1 MLEHHVDALP
11 SYSALIFLLFLL
23 IFGIALEQTQIGV
36 LTKKHRVS
44 NAVVYGIADWLAT
57 LNIRKV
63 LVAVSTRLE
72 LDDLARRVL
81 DLQIVN
87 DGLPLR
93 PVARLKLHQL
103 RVLRGWSLVGRELH
117 LILLKNQLV
126 INIKIIVVLNHVIIL
141 LNKAA

>member
-36 LTKKHRVS
+36 LAKKHRVS

-63 LVAVSTRLE
+63 LVAVCTRLE

-126 INIKIIVVLNHVIIL
+126 VNIKIIVVLNHVIIL